1 MGEQNLKLKR
11 KLVIQSFLPLFIF
24 IFIRYF
30 DYRMISS
37 ICHFIRE
44 LMQRNFSVMNRIW
57 DHPYLGPFIAAF
69 ISLVCSLYGIT
80 AMWQFKSMQMSG
92 FVDAGEEIVI
102 EEEITDSG
110 ITFFMTFVLSLLLD
124 DVETLRGF
132 IIFTGILGLVI
143 RLMWTTHLYYQ
154 NPILTLLGYRIY
166 KFRFINPVMDG
177 CRDKTMIAV
186 CRTGIEEKK
195 IVKWKYI
202 SDDVCLMYNK
212 N

>member
-1 MGEQNLKLKR
+1 MGEQNLLLKR
-11 KLVIQSFLPLFIF
+11 KLAIQSFLPLFIF

-69 ISLVCSLYGIT
+69 ISLACSLYGIT

-110 ITFFMTFVLSLLLD
+110 ITFFMTFVLPGRCRNLKGLHHFYRYFRAGHPF
-124 DVETLRGF
+124 DVDHPF
-132 IIFTGILGLVI
+132 ILSKPHIDSVGLQDI
-143 RLMWTTHLYYQ
+143 
-154 NPILTLLGYRIY
+154 
-166 KFRFINPVMDG
+166 
-177 CRDKTMIAV
+177 
-186 CRTGIEEKK
+186 
-195 IVKWKYI
+195 
-202 SDDVCLMYNK
+202 
-212 N
+212 

>member
-1 MGEQNLKLKR
+1 MGEQNLILKR
-11 KLVIQSFLPLFIF
+11 KLIVQSFLPLFIF

-30 DYRMISS
+30 DYRGMISS

-69 ISLVCSLYGIT
+69 ISLACSLYGIT

-110 ITFFMTFVLSLLLD
+110 ITFFMTFVLPLLLD
-124 DVETLRGF
+124 DVETLRASSF
-132 IIFTGILGLVI
+132 L
-143 RLMWTTHLYYQ
+143 
-154 NPILTLLGYRIY
+154 
-166 KFRFINPVMDG
+166 PVF
-177 CRDKTMIAV
+177 
-186 CRTGIEEKK
+186 
-195 IVKWKYI
+195 
-202 SDDVCLMYNK
+202 
-212 N
+212 

>member
-1 MGEQNLKLKR
+1 MEHIYGVRNFVHAKNRRQKETMGEQNLKLKR
-11 KLVIQSFLPLFIF
+11 KLVIQSFLPLFIL
-24 IFIRYF
+24 IFIRYL

-69 ISLVCSLYGIT
+69 ISLACSLYGIT

-110 ITFFMTFVLSLLLD
+110 ITFFMTFVLPLLLD

-132 IIFTGILGLVI
+132 IIFTGILGLSLI
-143 RLMWTTHLYYQ
+143 H
-154 NPILTLLGYRIY
+154 I
-166 KFRFINPVMDG
+166 
-177 CRDKTMIAV
+177 
-186 CRTGIEEKK
+186 
-195 IVKWKYI
+195 
-202 SDDVCLMYNK
+202 
-212 N
+212 